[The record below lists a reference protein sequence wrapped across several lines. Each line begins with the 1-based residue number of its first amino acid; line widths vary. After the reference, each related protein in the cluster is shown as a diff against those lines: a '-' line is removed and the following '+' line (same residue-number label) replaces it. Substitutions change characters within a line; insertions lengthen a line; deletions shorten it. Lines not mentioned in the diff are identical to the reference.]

1 MGHEAA
7 RCPTASK
14 AWKNVRAEGKAAFE
28 ERQRRRAERVEAAKR
43 HEEWLASHPCWRCGM
58 HGHTRDKCPLL
69 PRTAKMD
76 TDACSDVSTDPSL
89 VAAAPPSI
97 ASASTASTVAD
108 RPLSKNAPV
117 T

>member
-1 MGHEAA
+1 MGGHRAA
-7 RCPTASK
+7 DCSQPFLK
-14 AWKNVRAEGKAAFE
+14 AWKNVEAEEKAAYEERVQRRADGKAAFE

-58 HGHTRDKCPLL
+58 HGHTRDKCPLP

-89 VAAAPPSI
+89 VAAAPP
-97 ASASTASTVAD
+97 
-108 RPLSKNAPV
+108 
-117 T
+117 